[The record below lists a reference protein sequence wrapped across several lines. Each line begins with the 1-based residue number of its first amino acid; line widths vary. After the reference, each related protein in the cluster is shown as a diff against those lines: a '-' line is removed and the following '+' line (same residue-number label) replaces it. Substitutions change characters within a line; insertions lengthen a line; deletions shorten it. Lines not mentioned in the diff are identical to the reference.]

1 VIDPTAATALPP
13 PIPSSTAWVDVL
25 HWCVRVMDVDDPDL
39 GFAASILS
47 HAIKFDGLSEKQA
60 RYAQRIFDRL
70 ATLYHR
76 QQLPGQIAATALA
89 MMQVQGNA

>member
-1 VIDPTAATALPP
+1 MIDPTAVPAFPP
-13 PIPSSTAWVDVL
+13 AIPESTQWTDVL
-25 HWCVRVMDVDDPDL
+25 HWCVRVMDIDDPDL

-47 HAIKFDGLSEKQA
+47 HAIKFGGLSEKQA

-76 QQLPGQIAATALA
+76 QQLPAQIAAAPLA
-89 MMQVQGNA
+89 TMHVQGNA